1 MVNGR
6 GAQAIDKMDDA
17 EIGRWAQ
24 RELVKWRPA
33 AADATEVLTVRSWGR
48 DPFTMGA
55 FAEMTPGRCAATAEW
70 TAKPLGRVH
79 FAGEHTN
86 FDQPGIEAALASG
99 LRAAVE
105 IGAADKPVAA

>member
-1 MVNGR
+1 M
-6 GAQAIDKMDDA
+6 
-17 EIGRWAQ
+17 
-24 RELVKWRPA
+24 
-33 AADATEVLTVRSWGR
+33 RSWGR
-48 DPFTMGA
+48 DPYAMGA
-55 FAEMTPGRCAATAEW
+55 FAETAPGRCADTAQW

-105 IGAADKPVAA
+105 IAAAELNPAAQAVPA